1 MLLSMV
7 KFINFILLAYIF
19 LVIQDKVLEVH
30 VLAIG
35 TVPTMLHCAT
45 GVLEEGPG
53 PALNVLVTET
63 VLIVLHSATGTGI
76 AELGGIMERD
86 LLPC

>member
-1 MLLSMV
+1 M
-7 KFINFILLAYIF
+7 F
-19 LVIQDKVLEVH
+19 VIQDKVLEVH
-30 VLAIG
+30 VLAMG
-35 TVPTMLHCAT
+35 TVPPMLHCAT

-53 PALNVLVTET
+53 PALNVVVIET

-76 AELGGIMERD
+76 AGNRGGIMESD

>member
-19 LVIQDKVLEVH
+19 FVIQDKVLEVH

-45 GVLEEGPG
+45 GPG
-53 PALNVLVTET
+53 PALNVLVIET